1 MFKKIIIALTTAT
14 LSLVAMNYVRADQGG
29 VIQTERQRV
38 IEECGVGPASSSVAD
53 IISYEVCEAAAKNGY
68 AVKKGD

>member
-1 MFKKIIIALTTAT
+1 
-14 LSLVAMNYVRADQGG
+14 MNYVRADQGG